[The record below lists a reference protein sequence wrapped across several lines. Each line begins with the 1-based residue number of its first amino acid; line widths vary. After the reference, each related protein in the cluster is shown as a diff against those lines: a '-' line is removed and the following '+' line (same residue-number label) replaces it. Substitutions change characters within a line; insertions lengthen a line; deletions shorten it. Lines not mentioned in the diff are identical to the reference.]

1 MRVAIHG
8 HHISALEAFSES
20 SYSRPFVA
28 KDKANREHEYLR
40 NRALLE
46 LYNFTP
52 PKAVSDELS
61 PESAALIAKYKPDN
75 AEALE
80 RFHQY
85 VREQFDALTHQTSWR
100 SPQYWQSYKETLDTL
115 VANDLDSILRWLP
128 PWLAQPGRHLERA
141 LMDRFP
147 VIDLMQALSSPAPEV
162 SIELYRLLVEH
173 TRGGMVSSHGLKSFP
188 FSMPTSKDTDE
199 LCIQQLTEAVDDRAL
214 SEIVDFSYKYDRTD
228 WLLDVIEKLES
239 SKKPIDVA
247 KAYTIL
253 GFSDENSRADDLW
266 QRFLD
271 RPATDPW
278 LENVLR
284 ISIADY
290 WANHSARG
298 AFADLWNS
306 DSAAVARHSLKRV
319 MDKCDMRIGLWIN
332 KIEPKWEQC
341 AYDRSV
347 VRNWATS
354 EINTAVRKRRDA
366 RKKEFLRT
374 ALPFSNMS
382 PWR

>member
-1 MRVAIHG
+1 M
-8 HHISALEAFSES
+8 
-20 SYSRPFVA
+20 
-28 KDKANREHEYLR
+28 
-40 NRALLE
+40 
-46 LYNFTP
+46 
-52 PKAVSDELS
+52 
-61 PESAALIAKYKPDN
+61 
-75 AEALE
+75 
-80 RFHQY
+80 
-85 VREQFDALTHQTSWR
+85 
-100 SPQYWQSYKETLDTL
+100 
-115 VANDLDSILRWLP
+115 
-128 PWLAQPGRHLERA
+128 
-141 LMDRFP
+141 
-147 VIDLMQALSSPAPEV
+147 
-162 SIELYRLLVEH
+162 
-173 TRGGMVSSHGLKSFP
+173 
-188 FSMPTSKDTDE
+188 
-199 LCIQQLTEAVDDRAL
+199 
-214 SEIVDFSYKYDRTD
+214 
-228 WLLDVIEKLES
+228 ES